1 MLKIELSPAFG
12 GTARIWLRNLAELS
26 WETHSDFMAKVAKPM
41 DALSVWG
48 GADKNEHKTVGGF
61 PLLDMLSWE
70 VRIEALETVVTAL
83 VRLLGNQRLQVENSS
98 EACQQSRALQA

>member
-1 MLKIELSPAFG
+1 MLKIEISPAFG

-26 WETHSDFMAKVAKPM
+26 WETQSDFLAKVGKPM

-70 VRIEALETVVTAL
+70 VRREALETVVTAL
-83 VRLLGNQRLQVENSS
+83 VRLLSNQRLPVENGS
-98 EACQQSRALQA
+98 EACQQSRTLAI